1 MIGRFT
7 RAGRVW
13 SLATLLIAA
22 TVLVGTISA
31 SAGAANDSRAVVAKK
46 KCKKKKKK
54 KKGITAATK
63 KKKKKCK
70 HKLSIPGP
78 IVRATISWPGGEV
91 DLHAFDLSG
100 NRSGIAFPC
109 PASPCA
115 MSEGIPNAVHSPD
128 ANNGGS
134 ESFTD
139 NIFVQGGSANREF
152 AYAVCFYDNA
162 DVTFT
167 GVNRLGQSQSIP
179 INGLAGEG
187 HAVTVTGGPPV
198 PSSFACPS

>member
-1 MIGRFT
+1 MIGSFT
-7 RAGRVW
+7 RAGRTW
-13 SLATLLIAA
+13 SLAILLIAA

-54 KKGITAATK
+54 GVTAA
-63 KKKKKCK
+63 KKKKCK

-91 DLHAFDLSG
+91 DLHAFDSSG

-109 PASPCA
+109 ASNPCA

-139 NIFVQGGSANREF
+139 NIFVRGGSANREF

-162 DVTFT
+162 HVTFT

-179 INGLAGEG
+179 IDGLAGEG
-187 HAVTVTGGPPV
+187 HAVTVAGGPAV